1 MQWTPRVA
9 GIGVSLFLALFAL
22 DAFDG
27 RGLLDG
33 LAAFAL
39 HLIPAG
45 IVLAV
50 VAAAWRWPL
59 AGAVVFP
66 LLAVAYGVM
75 VHWRLDW
82 VAAIG
87 GPLVVVGILFFIAWR
102 LSAGVGSA
110 RHSA

>member
-22 DAFDG
+22 DAFEG
-27 RGLLDG
+27 HGLLEG
-33 LAAFAL
+33 LVAFAI
-39 HLIPAG
+39 HLLPAG
-45 IVLAV
+45 LVLAV

-59 AGAVVFP
+59 VGAVVFP
-66 LLAVAYGVM
+66 LLAVAYGVL

-82 VAAIG
+82 VAGIG
-87 GPLVVVGILFFIAWR
+87 GPLVLLGLLFLASWR
-102 LSAGVGSA
+102 LSAGSP